1 MPKKPTHEAKPTSRR
16 HDKKKSDPAPSSR
29 PSREHL
35 EALLDEALEE
45 SFPASDTPRVA
56 ADRGR

>member
-1 MPKKPTHEAKPTSRR
+1 MPKKPTQEGKSTSRR
-16 HDKKKSDPAPSSR
+16 QDKSKSPAPSSK

-35 EALLDEALEE
+35 DALLDEALEE

-56 ADRGR
+56 ADRDR